1 MANTSALVTK
11 LEGQAWIRNAD
22 GNLEPLRVG
31 MRIPVDAEIIT
42 AAGTQLA
49 LQGNEEG
56 VLQVA
61 EDQQLKLADELFVT
75 PDPAAA
81 AIAAPANADVNA
93 LITAL
98 NQGQDPL
105 AELDPT
111 AATLAGGE
119 GGGSTFVRLSSVI
132 ENTSPLAL
140 QYPSPTTPTPDNF
153 ISGGVIAV
161 EQPATPGQAGV
172 ASDAQSVNEAGLTSV
187 DDMRE
192 VTTGSVTVT
201 ATDGVAAINIGGTS
215 FTLAQLQGDVT
226 QLGGINTGEGTL
238 KITGYVAGP
247 NNQSGTLSYEY
258 TLNAAQTHANGQDNN
273 TLTDTIA
280 VTVGGAGGS
289 TGSGAI
295 TITIVDDVPVAV
307 NDAANQTTENA
318 AVTVDALGNDAR
330 GADGVNAATGVAL
343 VAGSLNA
350 EAKGSVVYNGDG
362 TFTYTPAAG
371 EEGTVSFDY
380 TITDADGDISTAT
393 VTINLVADSVPTV
406 NITRAQG
413 DSGQVLE
420 SGLVGG
426 SAEGTGTTTS
436 GTLNISLGNDTL
448 GTVKINGVD
457 VTAGGTVPGAHGDL
471 VVTLANGVYSYI
483 YTLTSTTTDVDNG
496 NVAETDDFTVVV
508 TDSDGSTAN
517 AALTIEIVDDVPV
530 AVNDTGNITESAT
543 LTVTAANGVLANDV
557 SGADGWATSGG
568 VVGVK
573 AGNDTGS
580 NVETGLN
587 TAITGTYGTLTL
599 QADGSYTYQ
608 AKANVTGDARDVF
621 TYTVKDG
628 DGDMKSATLTI
639 DVNQYIGG
647 SNQDDDIEGGYGNDV
662 VVADA
667 GGVDAVFIPG
677 KNYNIALV
685 VDTSGSMS
693 NASGQTKEVWVPGW
707 FGGGSWQTQAVSRME
722 LTIDALKNLANDLAG
737 HTGVVNVTLIGFAG
751 DASSKVS
758 LNNLTSSNVG
768 QLITQ
773 IEALSATGGT
783 NYEAAFN
790 QAVTWFNG
798 QPTTTGD
805 GKPFENVTY
814 FLTDGDPTFYLSN
827 TGSQEG
833 PGNSTTDTV
842 MSHSIG
848 AFAPLSDK
856 SSVYAIGIGTGITES
871 RLKYFDDTGTVNWV
885 NNSYNAKI
893 PLAEF
898 SNTAGWSDNSK
909 WSQGNNPSSLDNVGS
924 AGSGTV
930 ARSSSGYMAITD
942 TSSSSGTYK
951 VGTPAFTFA
960 AGSGGGT
967 VSFDYRTANTGNGD
981 SFTWTL
987 QKQNTDGSW
996 SNVGSA
1002 QTLGTTSDFTT
1013 RSSSQVGEGT
1023 YRIVYSVNDASSGS
1037 SSAQLRIDNIVQTP
1051 VKVVQGH
1058 VDIVNTADQLNA
1070 ALQGGSTSSE
1080 LAVLG
1085 NDTVNGGEGND
1096 IIFGDAINT
1105 DALTWVGRDMTA
1117 LPAGSGMSALVAY
1130 LKATETGGAEPT
1142 QQELHDYIKTH
1153 HAALGLSEAG
1163 RGGDDTLIGGAG
1175 DDTLYGQGGNDT
1187 LYGDAGDDV
1196 LVGGKGNDTLYGGAG
1211 DDEFVWLLG
1220 DEGTVDT
1227 PAVDTIMDF
1236 GTATTLGTTTGN
1248 GKDVLVL
1255 NELLVGEEDATD
1267 LSKFLHVENN
1277 VQGDT
1282 VVKISTD
1289 GNLEA
1294 DGGNFNQAI
1303 VLKGV
1308 DLVDGAAVD
1317 TSADQNA
1324 LIKQLIQ
1331 AGKITMDGHN

>member
-1 MANTSALVTK
+1 MSGGSGGGDTSASGSITVDTGGDTLKTLEVQDKDGNWVTINLVAGSTTSVAGQHGTLVVNADKSWTYTLAAASEHDKAAGKDTEKDENFAVRVTDSDNDVNTSASIDITIK
-11 LEGQAWIRNAD
+11 DD
-22 GNLEPLRVG
+22 GPK
-31 MRIPVDAEIIT
+31 
-42 AAGTQLA
+42 
-49 LQGNEEG
+49 
-56 VLQVA
+56 A
-61 EDQQLKLADELFVT
+61 ED
-75 PDPAAA
+75 
-81 AIAAPANADVNA
+81 
-93 LITAL
+93 
-98 NQGQDPL
+98 
-105 AELDPT
+105 
-111 AATLAGGE
+111 
-119 GGGSTFVRLSSVI
+119 
-132 ENTSPLAL
+132 
-140 QYPSPTTPTPDNF
+140 
-153 ISGGVIAV
+153 
-161 EQPATPGQAGV
+161 
-172 ASDAQSVNEAGLTSV
+172 
-187 DDMRE
+187 
-192 VTTGSVTVT
+192 
-201 ATDGVAAINIGGTS
+201 
-215 FTLAQLQGDVT
+215 
-226 QLGGINTGEGTL
+226 
-238 KITGYVAGP
+238 
-247 NNQSGTLSYEY
+247 
-258 TLNAAQTHANGQDNN
+258 
-273 TLTDTIA
+273 
-280 VTVGGAGGS
+280 
-289 TGSGAI
+289 
-295 TITIVDDVPVAV
+295 
-307 NDAANQTTENA
+307 DAANQTTENA

-580 NVETGLN
+580 NVETDLN

-667 GGVDAVFIPG
+667 GGVDSVFIPG

-773 IEALSATGGT
+773 IKALSATGGT

-798 QPTTTGD
+798 QPTTAGD

-814 FLTDGDPTFYLSN
+814 FLTDGDPTYYLSS
-827 TGSQEG
+827 TGSQAG
-833 PGNSTTDTV
+833 PGDSTTDTV

-871 RLKYFDDTGTVNWV
+871 RLKYFDDTGKVNWV

-898 SNTAGWSDNSK
+898 SNTAGWSDSSK
-909 WSQGNNPSSLDNVGS
+909 WAGSHAGAAVNDVGS
-924 AGSGTV
+924 AGTGTV

-996 SNVGSA
+996 SNVDSA
-1002 QTLGTTSDFTT
+1002 KTLGTTNDFTT
-1013 RSSSQVGEGT
+1013 RTSSSLGEGT

-1037 SSAQLRIDNIVQTP
+1037 GSGSAQLRIDNIVQTP

-1163 RGGDDTLIGGAG
+1163 RGGDDTLSGGAG
-1175 DDTLYGQGGNDT
+1175 DDTLYGQGGTDT

-1211 DDEFVWLLG
+1211 DDKFVWLLG

-1277 VQGDT
+1277 GQGDT

-1294 DGGNFNQAI
+1294 DGSNFNQAI
-1303 VLKGV
+1303 VLKGE

-1331 AGKITMDGHN
+1331 AGKITMDGNHS

>member
-1 MANTSALVTK
+1 VDGAVESDDFSIVVTDS
-11 LEGQAWIRNAD
+11 D
-22 GNLEPLRVG
+22 G
-31 MRIPVDAEIIT
+31 DATAPATLTIEII
-42 AAGTQLA
+42 
-49 LQGNEEG
+49 
-56 VLQVA
+56 
-61 EDQQLKLADELFVT
+61 
-75 PDPAAA
+75 
-81 AIAAPANADVNA
+81 
-93 LITAL
+93 
-98 NQGQDPL
+98 
-105 AELDPT
+105 
-111 AATLAGGE
+111 
-119 GGGSTFVRLSSVI
+119 
-132 ENTSPLAL
+132 
-140 QYPSPTTPTPDNF
+140 
-153 ISGGVIAV
+153 
-161 EQPATPGQAGV
+161 
-172 ASDAQSVNEAGLTSV
+172 
-187 DDMRE
+187 
-192 VTTGSVTVT
+192 
-201 ATDGVAAINIGGTS
+201 
-215 FTLAQLQGDVT
+215 
-226 QLGGINTGEGTL
+226 
-238 KITGYVAGP
+238 
-247 NNQSGTLSYEY
+247 
-258 TLNAAQTHANGQDNN
+258 
-273 TLTDTIA
+273 
-280 VTVGGAGGS
+280 
-289 TGSGAI
+289 
-295 TITIVDDVPVAV
+295 DDVPVAA
-307 NDAANQTTENA
+307 NDSATQATEDA
-318 AVTVDALGNDAR
+318 AVTVNALSNDTK
-330 GADGVNAATGVAL
+330 GADGVNLATGVAL
-343 VAGSLNA
+343 VANSLNA
-350 EAKGSVVYNGDG
+350 EAQGDVVYNGDG

-371 EEGTVSFDY
+371 EEGVVTFKY
-380 TITDADGDISTAT
+380 TITDADGDESEAT
-393 VTINLVADSVPTV
+393 VTITLLADSTPTV
-406 NITRAQG
+406 EVVPSNPDAQSG
-413 DSGQVLE
+413 NGQVKE
-420 SGLVGG
+420 SGLTDG
-426 SAEGTGTTTS
+426 STPGIGHTTS
-436 GTLNISLGNDTL
+436 GTLAISTGNDGL
-448 GTVKINGVD
+448 GSVKINDVD
-457 VTAGGTVPGAHGDL
+457 VTGGGTVYGDHGTL
-471 VVTLANGVYSYI
+471 VVSVDADGKYSYV
-483 YTLTSTTTDVDNG
+483 YKLTDATTDVDG
-496 NVAETDDFTVVV
+496 AVESDDFSIVV
-508 TDSDGSTAN
+508 TDSDGDATAP
-517 AALTIEIVDDVPV
+517 ATLTIEIIDDVPV
-530 AVNDTGNITESAT
+530 ATDDTGNITEGA
-543 LTVTAANGVLANDV
+543 LLDVVVGQGVLANDV

-573 AGNDTGS
+573 AGDDTGS

-599 QADGSYTYQ
+599 KADGSYTYQ

-693 NASGQTKEVWVPGW
+693 NASGQTKEVWVPGR